1 MIYNP
6 SYLRSIWQTDPV
18 TITPWQYL
26 KQRKISNNKITISS
40 PRPPCVPPVTMVY
53 VQADTQTAL
62 ILLHILSPAIPGGQ
76 RHFTPV
82 KIIAENFIWNN
93 VKRKLSTYVQVNW
106 VWGLDWWRPIQTAPE
121 MFFCFRYSRKYSAES
136 SEHRQN
142 GDWMI
147 LNTV

>member
-62 ILLHILSPAIPGGQ
+62 ILLHILSPTIPGGQ

-82 KIIAENFIWNN
+82 KIIAENFIWNKESTETKTARN
-93 VKRKLSTYVQVNW
+93 LRPSELSLRL
-106 VWGLDWWRPIQTAPE
+106 GLMKAYPD
-121 MFFCFRYSRKYSAES
+121 SARDVLLLQIFS
-136 SEHRQN
+136 
-142 GDWMI
+142 
-147 LNTV
+147 